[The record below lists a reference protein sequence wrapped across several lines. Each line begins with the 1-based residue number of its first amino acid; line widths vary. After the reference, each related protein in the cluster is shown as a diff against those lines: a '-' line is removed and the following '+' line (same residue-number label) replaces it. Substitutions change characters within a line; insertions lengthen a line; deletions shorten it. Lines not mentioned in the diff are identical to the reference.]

1 MILYL
6 MKVKICTV
14 KEGTGTGMLGMAFQ
28 SASLSDSFFSKYE
41 KRETFIKTRLGSVK
55 RKLKKLFSHS

>member
-1 MILYL
+1 MYGERRDWHWD
-6 MKVKICTV
+6 V
-14 KEGTGTGMLGMAFQ
+14 GTAFQ

-55 RKLKKLFSHS
+55 RKLEKLFSHS